1 MSPAYEEGYLNEAM
15 IEMGD
20 MVDFAVNVC
29 GFDMN
34 SFFMLFI
41 NSGVAG
47 KFEHGNPKYIGGMS
61 GVELAIE
68 VFRCT
73 TGKILDLPAVLDY
86 ERKDEYWTGWFMA
99 YTQWRT
105 GYSFRT
111 LVSCG
116 FDLPYILDQYRSH
129 NSDTQAFVKAA
140 KEMVREAGAQEETN
154 LKRIRRSRGI
164 SQNELAEAAGVAL
177 RMVQLYEQRQ
187 NDINKAQARSVADLA
202 RALGCTTEDLLETTA
217 EG

>member
-29 GFDMN
+29 GFDMD

-41 NSGVAG
+41 NSGVAQ
-47 KFEHGNPKYIGGMS
+47 KIEHGNPKYLGGMS
-61 GVELAIE
+61 GAELAIE

-73 TGKILDLPAVLDY
+73 TGKILDLATTLDP
-86 ERKDEYWTGWFMA
+86 ERTDEYWIGWFMA

-105 GYSFRT
+105 GYSFRVLVESGMT
-111 LVSCG
+111 LAHIGEMHKEKKADVS
-116 FDLPYILDQYRSH
+116 
-129 NSDTQAFVKAA
+129 AFAEEARRLVHENAA
-140 KEMVREAGAQEETN
+140 GKETN
-154 LKRIRRSRGI
+154 LKRIRRYRGI
-164 SQNELAEAAGVAL
+164 SQRELAQSAGVAL

-187 NDINKAQARSVADLA
+187 NDINKAQAKTVADLA
-202 RALGCTTEDLLETTA
+202 RALGCRTEDLLEH
-217 EG
+217 